1 MERSASGASLATSNG
16 GGPRCR
22 LCWSDDTDTSP
33 FISPCNCRGSV
44 GFIHVHCLQHWLE
57 VKRQQGASR
66 KRSVRCEVCRA
77 KYKTAQLPAGAPQSQ
92 GLLLPRIWSDP
103 YAIAAVLHGAWRAY
117 VVTSGLWRAWSLY
130 RSINASAALQQ
141 QALCAHAP
149 GSSSSSGG
157 RFRGGGGGTTRSGV
171 RIGVAAPLPPTA
183 REPQPLRHHLSLSV
197 PLRGGVTRQQQLQ
210 QGGGGGVPGGSSS
223 KAVLDTIR
231 ERFDKATMVQVY
243 WYTAL
248 MGLTPMPPNVNAFE
262 GMACGATIGG
272 VIAQLVFLPMLNAS
286 KVAALYHSSRLLL
299 RCLVRLLAA
308 EACQARGYR
317 LLAGLI
323 RSVMQRWS
331 ARRARRLEQ
340 QRAREQQQQQHVDE
354 AGGGDADAAAAR
366 A

>member
-1 MERSASGASLATSNG
+1 
-16 GGPRCR
+16 
-22 LCWSDDTDTSP
+22 
-33 FISPCNCRGSV
+33 
-44 GFIHVHCLQHWLE
+44 LQ

-231 ERFDKATMVQVY
+231 ERFDKATMVQVGVLLNHSC
-243 WYTAL
+243 WHCHSPPWT
-248 MGLTPMPPNVNAFE
+248 LT
-262 GMACGATIGG
+262 
-272 VIAQLVFLPMLNAS
+272 
-286 KVAALYHSSRLLL
+286 LLL
-299 RCLVRLLAA
+299 PSLVSRPHSTCTNTHLHLHTHHRSTGTRRSWASPRCRPT
-308 EACQARGYR
+308 
-317 LLAGLI
+317 
-323 RSVMQRWS
+323 
-331 ARRARRLEQ
+331 
-340 QRAREQQQQQHVDE
+340 
-354 AGGGDADAAAAR
+354 
-366 A
+366 